1 MKNLEK
7 LARTFRLPETTTLE
21 NLETRFYTSS
31 ATFLTFGSKILM
43 AGYFWNGPK
52 NPCYYGAVYT
62 FTASDHSCEGEIRLT
77 AVSEVAFEDNGHAIA
92 WAMVH

>member
-1 MKNLEK
+1 MKNIEEF
-7 LARTFRLPETTTLE
+7 ARTYRLPETTTPE
-21 NLETRFYTSS
+21 DLETRFYTSS

-77 AVSEVAFEDNGHAIA
+77 SVSEVAFEDNGHAIA

>member
-1 MKNLEK
+1 
-7 LARTFRLPETTTLE
+7 
-21 NLETRFYTSS
+21 
-31 ATFLTFGSKILM
+31 M

>member
-1 MKNLEK
+1 MKNIEEF
-7 LARTFRLPETTTLE
+7 ARTYRLPETTTLE

-62 FTASDHSCEGEIRLT
+62 FTASDHSCEGEIKLM
-77 AVSEVAFEDNGHAIA
+77 AASEVAFEDNGHAIA
-92 WAMVH
+92 WAMAH

>member
-7 LARTFRLPETTTLE
+7 LARTFRLPEITTPE
-21 NLETRFYTSS
+21 ELETRFFTRS
-31 ATFLTFGSKILM
+31 ATFLTFGSKTLM

-52 NPCYYGAVYT
+52 NPCYYGAVYA
-62 FTASDHSCEGEIRLT
+62 FTSSDHSCEGEIKLT

-92 WAMVH
+92 WAMAH